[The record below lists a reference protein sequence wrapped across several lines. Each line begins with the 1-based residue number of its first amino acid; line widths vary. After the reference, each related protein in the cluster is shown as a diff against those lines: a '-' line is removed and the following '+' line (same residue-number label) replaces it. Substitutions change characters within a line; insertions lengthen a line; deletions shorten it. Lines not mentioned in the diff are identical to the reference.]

1 MADAG
6 NPETPQSRRGDAP
19 SDNGSVLCTRCGLC
33 CMGVV
38 HYTAALD
45 PDEIPRATGQG
56 LSVETGQHRPFFAL
70 PCPRLEGTIC
80 GIYAERPNA
89 CRRYR
94 CQLLLDVDA
103 GSVAAGDAQARIA
116 EARRL
121 LDELRKAVPDHLS
134 YQQARRLALSKSPAS
149 AAAESGLSLAE
160 AMSIKLRAT
169 ALDLYVD
176 RFFRRPKDRKSFELT
191 TLGKVETQA

>member
-1 MADAG
+1 MADAA
-6 NPETPQSRRGDAP
+6 NPETSQSLRADAP
-19 SDNGSVLCTRCGLC
+19 SDDGSVLCTRCGLC

-45 PDEIPRATGQG
+45 PDEIHHATALG
-56 LSVETGQHRPFFAL
+56 LPVQTGEHRPAFSL

-103 GSVAAGDAQARIA
+103 GSVPAAFALSASRMRAVVSQ
-116 EARRL
+116 RRL
-121 LDELRKAVPDHLS
+121 EPH
-134 YQQARRLALSKSPAS
+134 
-149 AAAESGLSLAE
+149 
-160 AMSIKLRAT
+160 
-169 ALDLYVD
+169 
-176 RFFRRPKDRKSFELT
+176 
-191 TLGKVETQA
+191 

>member
-1 MADAG
+1 MADAAS
-6 NPETPQSRRGDAP
+6 PETPQSRRGDAP
-19 SDNGSVLCTRCGLC
+19 TDNGSVLCTRCGLC

-45 PDEIPRATGQG
+45 PEEIPRATAQG
-56 LSVETGQHRPFFAL
+56 LPVKAGEHRPAFSL

-103 GSVAAGDAQARIA
+103 GSVPVGDAQARIT

-121 LDELRKAVPDHLS
+121 LDELRTAVPDHLP
-134 YQQARRLALSKSPAS
+134 YQQARRAALSKSPAS
-149 AAAESGLSLAE
+149 AAAESGLTLEDAL
-160 AMSIKLRAT
+160 SIKLRAT

-191 TLGKVETQA
+191 TLGEVETKA